1 MPAVARLSGLGS
13 FLLIAGAVFL
23 ALRVLHVATPLF
35 FPGTRPGPVVVAS
48 LDDARRHAGFAP
60 LVPAY
65 HPASLGERPV
75 SLTVTLQP
83 GPRIVIV
90 WQGEHHLSL
99 VQRRGG
105 GAPDHP
111 AISRPLGDVPD
122 SRWWTEGPRHH
133 LILKRGDLWVELV
146 TDLPSRDLKRLADTL
161 RPY

>member
-1 MPAVARLSGLGS
+1 MLV
-13 FLLIAGAVFL
+13 V
-23 ALRVLHVATPLF
+23 LRVLHVGTPLF
-35 FPGTRPGPVVVAS
+35 FPGTRPGPVAVAS
-48 LDDARRHAGFAP
+48 LDDARRRAGFAP

-65 HPASLGERPV
+65 RPASLGERPV

-83 GPRIVIV
+83 EPRVAIV
-90 WQGEHHLSL
+90 WQGEQHLSL

-111 AISRPLGDVPD
+111 PVSRPLAGVPD
-122 SRWWTEGPRHH
+122 SLWWMEGSRHH
-133 LILKRGDLWVELV
+133 LVLKRGELWVDMV